1 MSWVTNFCVLDSSFF
16 AITIKLFDGLQEL
29 VQDNASDYG
38 FTEHVESSDSEPE
51 ILSLHRDSD
60 TDTPDL
66 GCDLRIW
73 SSNSTTQTSLNEL
86 LGILR
91 RYGHAPFFQAPKL
104 LNVFLDVMGSTFI
117 MV

>member
-1 MSWVTNFCVLDSSFF
+1 MDSSFF

-38 FTEHVESSDSEPE
+38 YTEHVESSDSEPE

-73 SSNSTTQTSLNEL
+73 SSNSTTQASLNEL
-86 LGILR
+86 LGIIR
-91 RYGHAPFFQAPKL
+91 RHGHQLPPKP
-104 LNVFLDVMGSTFI
+104 LNVSRVSLGSRRSHTPQRGVGI
-117 MV
+117 GSG